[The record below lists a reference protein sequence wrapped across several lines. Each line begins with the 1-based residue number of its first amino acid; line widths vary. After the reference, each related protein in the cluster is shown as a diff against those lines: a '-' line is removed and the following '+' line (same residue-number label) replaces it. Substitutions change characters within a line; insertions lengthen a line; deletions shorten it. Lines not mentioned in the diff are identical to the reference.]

1 MSETIIEVLAE
12 RLAAHGVTRF
22 FGIPGGDC
30 SLDLIEAAARRGIDF
45 VVTRSETAAA
55 IMATTTAQLTG
66 APGVLMTTRGPGLAN
81 AVNGIA
87 AAALDRA
94 PLLVLA
100 DGHEPNQAHASHQRF
115 DQAAVVRPLVKAES
129 TLAEAD
135 PAAEFDRLI
144 AAACAPPQGPVYIE
158 LIGARIRAPAPPRS
172 ATAISMAAPVPAA
185 DAVAAT
191 RTVLRASRRP
201 VIIAGLQAAEP
212 TAAAALRRLAAAW
225 GAPVLSTYMAKGA
238 IADSDPLAVGPFIAG
253 AAEDVLLRAADSILL
268 FGTDPVEFLPQP
280 WRYAAPTVM
289 LTTHAFD
296 RAFADWAATLVGPL
310 SDSAG
315 LLVDAI
321 TPSGWSL
328 GEIAAVRS
336 SMRDL
341 ARLGHGDAARITPQA
356 LVAALAAV
364 APPGARLAVDAGAH
378 MLPVMALW
386 QAEVPHGVLI
396 SRGLATMGSG
406 LPAAIAASLA
416 EPNATVICCTGDGG
430 LMMCAAELA
439 TAVQAGCRRL
449 VTIVFNDAT
458 MAMIEVKQ
466 RRRQLPARG
475 MGYGPTDFATVAR
488 GFGCV
493 GLRAETPDALPSVL
507 RGAFSCDRP
516 VVVDVAID
524 RDAYTTMLPALRG

>member
-1 MSETIIEVLAE
+1 MSGTIIEALAG
-12 RLAAHGVTRF
+12 RLAAHGVRRF

-30 SLDLIEAAARRGIDF
+30 SLDLIEAAARHGIEF
-45 VVTRSETAAA
+45 TVTRTEAAA
-55 IMATTTAQLTG
+55 ALMAMATAQLTG

-129 TLAEAD
+129 MLAEAD
-135 PAAEFDRLI
+135 PTGEFDRLI
-144 AAACAPPQGPVYIE
+144 AAACAPPQGPVYVE
-158 LIGARIRAPAPPRS
+158 LIGARIRAPAPPRGAAPPPAAPAS
-172 ATAISMAAPVPAA
+172 APDGMAAAR
-185 DAVAAT
+185 AV
-191 RTVLRASRRP
+191 LQASRRP
-201 VIIAGLQAAEP
+201 VIIAGLQAAAPE
-212 TAAAALRRLAAAW
+212 AAASLRRLAAAW

-253 AAEDVLLRAADSILL
+253 AAEDALIRSADAILL
-268 FGTDPVEFLPQP
+268 FGADPIEFLPQP
-280 WRYAAPTVM
+280 WRYQAPAVM

-296 RAFADWAATLVGPL
+296 RAFADWAATVVGSL
-310 SDSAG
+310 ADGAG
-315 LLVDAI
+315 LLADAVR
-321 TPSGWSL
+321 PGGWSPA
-328 GEIAAVRS
+328 EIAAART
-336 SMRDL
+336 SMRDR
-341 ARLGHGDAARITPQA
+341 ARLGHGGEAGITPQA
-356 LVAALAAV
+356 LVEALAAA
-364 APPGARLAVDAGAH
+364 APPGTRLAVDAGAH

-386 QAEVPHGVLI
+386 QAEMPRGVLI

-416 EPNATVICCTGDGG
+416 EPDRMVVCCTGDGG

-439 TAVQAGCRRL
+439 TAVQAGCRKL

-466 RRRQLPARG
+466 RRRQLPPRG
-475 MGYGPTDFATVAR
+475 MGYGATDFATVAR
-488 GFGCV
+488 GFGCI
-493 GLRAETPDALPSVL
+493 GLRADRPEELPGVL
-507 RGAFSCDRP
+507 REAFASECP

-524 RDAYTTMLPALRG
+524 REAYATMLPALRG